1 MYKECENKN
10 GTGATTIAKNESFFF
25 FFFFFSYGGGG
36 KGKPWVIN
44 TKIPGVSIRILCNNF
59 E

>member
-25 FFFFFSYGGGG
+25 FFSSAMGRGDRE
-36 KGKPWVIN
+36 N
-44 TKIPGVSIRILCNNF
+44 PG
-59 E
+59 